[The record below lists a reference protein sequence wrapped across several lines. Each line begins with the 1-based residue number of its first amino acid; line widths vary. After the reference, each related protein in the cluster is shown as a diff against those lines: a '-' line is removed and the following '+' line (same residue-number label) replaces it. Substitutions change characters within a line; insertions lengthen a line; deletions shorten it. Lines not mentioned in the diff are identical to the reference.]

1 MKILGVLMLL
11 GLLSGCAALPGV
23 IASGAGVAGSMPLLG
38 HAGTGY
44 SVLCRCYRLF
54 KGERLDEQIRNDY
67 DEIVEFFTGK
77 TEVRREGSV
86 DSVADITHG

>member
-1 MKILGVLMLL
+1 MRILGVLMLL

-23 IASGAGVAGSMPLLG
+23 IASGAGVAGSMPILG

-44 SVLCRCYRLF
+44 SVLCRGYRLF

-77 TEVRREGSV
+77 TEVRRHDSAGSTEDV
-86 DSVADITHG
+86 THG